1 MSSSYYWSEGKSL
14 KNPEDLI
21 FSRNFQ
27 MKDWKY
33 YSKQHNTVM
42 TARWV
47 AGGGDCLNEE
57 SNLQLKHQN
66 HPCLPAPEIVVIE
79 LKMIEEWWVLKTNV
93 TVQVLVL

>member
-1 MSSSYYWSEGKSL
+1 
-14 KNPEDLI
+14 
-21 FSRNFQ
+21 
-27 MKDWKY
+27 
-33 YSKQHNTVM
+33 M

-66 HPCLPAPEIVVIE
+66 HLCLPAPEIVVIE

-93 TVQVLVL
+93 TVQVLFFEFKTQNSLLYYEHKFFKSLIASTAKKMQEC